1 MEIVKSAT
9 LYGQNSNSDHAQ
21 NQSKNRVEITKLLSK
36 QLIIWRLQKCL
47 NLPKYMIEILGQAT
61 PKSATQIGSKLPQ
74 LCFTRHIHGFYCE
87 SSLQY
92 EDGKNSKAYQNLWWE
107 S

>member
-1 MEIVKSAT
+1 
-9 LYGQNSNSDHAQ
+9 
-21 NQSKNRVEITKLLSK
+21 
-36 QLIIWRLQKCL
+36 
-47 NLPKYMIEILGQAT
+47 MIEILGQAT

-92 EDGKNSKAYQNLWWE
+92 EDGKNSKAYQNLWWK